1 VSYVPGMRDTSTE
14 AIAVVRATIRAIDPV
29 DRLRAA
35 LAHSE
40 AMRDLALARL
50 RVRYPNR
57 STLELVELLLG
68 QPLIRRDHTSET
80 P

>member
-1 VSYVPGMRDTSTE
+1 MRDTSTE
-14 AIAVVRATIRAIDPV
+14 AIAVVQATIRAIDPV
-29 DRLRAA
+29 DRLHAA

-40 AMRDLALARL
+40 AMRDLALARM

-68 QPLIRRDHTSET
+68 QPLIRKDHTSET

>member
-1 VSYVPGMRDTSTE
+1 VSYFPGMRDTSTE

-68 QPLIRRDHTSET
+68 QPLISKDHTSET

>member
-1 VSYVPGMRDTSTE
+1 MRDTSTE
-14 AIAVVRATIRAIDPV
+14 AIAVVRATIRAVDPV
-29 DRLRAA
+29 DRLRKA

-40 AMRDLALARL
+40 AMRDLALARM

-68 QPLIRRDHTSET
+68 QPLISKDHTSET

>member
-1 VSYVPGMRDTSTE
+1 MHDTTRE
-14 AIAVVRATIRAIDPV
+14 AASVVRAAIRRTDPAV
-29 DRLRAA
+29 RLREV

-50 RVRYPNR
+50 RARHPDR

-68 QPLIRRDHTSET
+68 EPLIRRDQ
-80 P
+80 PRP